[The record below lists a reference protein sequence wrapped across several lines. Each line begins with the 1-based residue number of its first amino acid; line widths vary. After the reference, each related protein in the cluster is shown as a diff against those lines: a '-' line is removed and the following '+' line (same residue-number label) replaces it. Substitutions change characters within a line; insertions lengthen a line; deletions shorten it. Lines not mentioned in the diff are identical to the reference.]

1 MNRYSFFTF
10 SVLFSV
16 IFLLEGCGKNNQ
28 NQGPQQGPV
37 ELPMATIVSGKV
49 TTLKQYTASIEGI
62 ADVEIRPQI
71 SGYLQKILVD
81 DGAFVKAGQTLFVI
95 ESSIY
100 REQYNTA
107 LANLT
112 TAKIELDRKKELA
125 KSKIVSNV
133 QVEQAQAVYQA
144 ATAQVGSARINLNFC
159 TIKAPVDGY
168 IGRIAY
174 RMGSLIAPSNP
185 TPLTLLSDIRKVNAY
200 FSMSENDFHTF
211 QQQYPGKDILKSGP
225 PVELL
230 VSNGDKYDLPGKI
243 DAVDGQFNKT
253 TASITL
259 RARFDNPKTVLRS
272 GNTGKIIIEQN
283 NNNAVL
289 LPIASTIGVQDKI
302 FVFTVDSKNKA
313 VQVPVEVSGKSGTN
327 YIVAKGIKAG
337 DTYIV
342 SGFDRLQAGA
352 SVIAQKNAAK

>member
-1 MNRYSFFTF
+1 MNRYSIFTF
-10 SVLFSV
+10 SVLFSAL
-16 IFLLEGCGKNNQ
+16 FLLEGCGKNNQ
-28 NQGPQQGPV
+28 DQGAQQGPI

-49 TTLKQYTASIEGI
+49 TTQKEYTASIEGV

-81 DGAFVKAGQTLFVI
+81 DGAYVKAGQTLFVI

-107 LANLT
+107 QANLT

-144 ATAQVGSARINLNFC
+144 AAAQVGSARINLNFC
-159 TIKAPVDGY
+159 TIKAPVSGY
-168 IGRIAY
+168 IGRIGY
-174 RMGSLIAPSNP
+174 RMGSLIAPTN
-185 TPLTLLSDIRKVNAY
+185 TAPLTLLSDIQKVNAY
-200 FSMSENDFHTF
+200 FSMSENDFNTF
-211 QQQYPGKDILKSGP
+211 QQQYPGKNIIKSGP
-225 PVELL
+225 KVELL
-230 VSNGDKYDLPGKI
+230 VSNGDKYELPGKI
-243 DAVDGQFNKT
+243 DAVDGQFDKT
-253 TASITL
+253 TGSITL
-259 RARFDNPKTVLRS
+259 RAKFDNPKTVLRS
-272 GNTGKIIIEQN
+272 GNTGKIIIQQD

-289 LPIASTIGVQDKI
+289 LPIASTIAVQDKI
-302 FVFTVDSKNKA
+302 FVFIVDAKSKA
-313 VQVPVEVSGKSGTN
+313 VQIPVEVSGKSGTN
-327 YIVAKGIKAG
+327 YVIAKGLQAG